1 MNPARFIKISLCLFI
16 SLVMVT
22 ISCFPSWCMAG
33 NCVSGIRFG
42 KHASFDSVVV
52 DLSRTPLYHVF
63 NLEDPERLVVDIYDS
78 VLSVGLQGKNVAGES
93 VIRIRVS
100 QFNNRTVR
108 VVLDLKR
115 KSPHRVFYLKP
126 LGALPHRLVIN
137 VKSEI
142 LPARNGGPP
151 LYPAKEQEPAVA
163 ADSGK
168 GKDDSGILTEGVK
181 SKTFRLNG
189 FFLAKGA
196 MDTGRESGNEH
207 RRLFRNKARLEGK
220 WIPWGGST
228 YTLNGKEGE
237 FYALASVESDYLWF
251 GHDHS
256 AEDYDLDLFE
266 GYLYWSR
273 RPVEIRLGK
282 QIVRWGK
289 TDQISPVDNI
299 NPQDFREFIVPDLED
314 RKIPNWMARVRLFPG
329 AWTMEGVYIPFFEP
343 SRIDYYGSDWATY
356 RHVKDDIRDSALP
369 SDFKRRLLGISV
381 NEKEPARNFKNGQW
395 GARISRTISGWDLG
409 LNYLYAWESLPY
421 YKSFPV
427 KNLDVGGSFSSQ
439 NLVKSLDGMSL
450 TDEDIEITYERSHI
464 FGFEFETTI
473 RDIGFRG
480 EAACFDRQSFL
491 TNSLTSTRK
500 PVFFY
505 VLGADYLGKDDWYVN
520 FQFAHQIIS
529 DYDDDILYL
538 SRNNT
543 SLNGEVRKDFL
554 RGNLQ
559 AVLWYNFSLSDN
571 GYYLRPK
578 IICKYIPR
586 LDITL
591 GFNIFGGDEDTLMG
605 YYDDNDQV
613 FLSLRF
619 YM

>member
-1 MNPARFIKISLCLFI
+1 MSPPRFFKLSLLIS
-16 SLVMVT
+16 SVMVFVF
-22 ISCFPSWCMAG
+22 CPLSWGMAK
-33 NCVSGIRFG
+33 NYVSDIRFG
-42 KHASFDSVVV
+42 KHASFDRVVV
-52 DLSRTPLYHVF
+52 NLNQKPHYRVF
-63 NLEDPERLVVDIYDS
+63 NFKRPERLVVDIYDS
-78 VLSVGLQGKNVAGES
+78 VLPRVHQRKNVRGERI
-93 VIRIRVS
+93 IRIRAS

-108 VVLDLKR
+108 VVLDLK
-115 KSPHRVFYLKP
+115 KGNPQHIFCLPPHGDSPY
-126 LGALPHRLVIN
+126 RLIID
-137 VKSEI
+137 VKSEA
-142 LPARNGGPP
+142 LPDRNIEPSLSP
-151 LYPAKEQEPAVA
+151 TKEKEIAVMP
-163 ADSGK
+163 DSGK
-168 GKDDSGILTEGVK
+168 EESASVMQKETLPL
-181 SKTFRLNG
+181 KTFRING
-189 FFLAKGA
+189 FFLARGA
-196 MDTGRESGNEH
+196 VDTDKETGTEH
-207 RRLFRNKARLEGK
+207 RRLFRNKVRLEGK
-220 WIPWGGST
+220 WSPRKSST
-228 YTLNGKEGE
+228 YTPNRKDGK
-237 FYALASVESDYLWF
+237 FYALASLESDYLWF

-299 NPQDFREFIVPDLED
+299 NSQDFREFIVPDLED

-329 AWTMEGVYIPFFEP
+329 ACALEGVYIPFFEP
-343 SRIDYYGSDWATY
+343 SRIDYFGSDWATY
-356 RHVKDDIRDSALP
+356 RHAKDDIRDSGLP
-369 SDFKRRLLGISV
+369 PDLKRYLLGISV

-395 GARISRTISGWDLG
+395 GARISRTISDWDLG

-421 YKSFPV
+421 YKSFPA

-439 NLVKSLDGMSL
+439 NLLKALDGMSL

-464 FGFEFETTI
+464 FGLEFETTI

-505 VLGADYLGKDDWYVN
+505 VLGADYLGEDNWYVN

-529 DYDDDILYL
+529 DYTPDILYFQ
-538 SRNNT
+538 RNNT
-543 SLNGEVRKDFL
+543 SLNGEIRKEFL

-586 LDITL
+586 LDITF
-591 GFNIFGGDEDTLMG
+591 GFNIFGGDDDTLMG

-613 FLSLRF
+613 FLSLKF